1 MQMPKLSDASVD
13 SRARWKLKAGPSP
26 VREKGKPQTPKSDA
40 SQRHRKLHNTTPKP
54 GLPLPALEKTCRK
67 SNMLKFPP
75 SSPSQTLRDR
85 CFDQLAVH

>member
-1 MQMPKLSDASVD
+1 MQMPKLSDASVNG
-13 SRARWKLKAGPSP
+13 RARWRLKAGPSP
-26 VREKGKPQTPKSDA
+26 VRIKGKLPNPMHHSAVVNFVTPHPS
-40 SQRHRKLHNTTPKP
+40 P
-54 GLPLPALEKTCRK
+54 GLPLSALEKSCRK